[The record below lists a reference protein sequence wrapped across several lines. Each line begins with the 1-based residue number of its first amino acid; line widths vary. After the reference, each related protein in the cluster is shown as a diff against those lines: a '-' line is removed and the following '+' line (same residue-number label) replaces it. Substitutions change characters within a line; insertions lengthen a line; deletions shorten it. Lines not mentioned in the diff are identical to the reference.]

1 MKKNLIKIV
10 LLLIFFIC
18 PKMAFAGEV
27 AQYFNSFYYSY
38 LSLLEVPNSERNL
51 LNLIKQISDN
61 KVYALEGNLKTSKTK
76 EEIEAALILINE
88 EYYDLIEN
96 INFELGY
103 VNHIELGQANNKKL
117 EKAHKRF
124 MRQLKRNNL
133 KLLR

>member
-1 MKKNLIKIV
+1 MKKNLAKIF
-10 LLLIFFIC
+10 LFLFFIAC
-18 PKMAFAGEV
+18 PKGAFGGEV
-27 AQYFNSFYYSY
+27 AQYFHSFYYSY

-61 KVYALEGNLKTSKTK
+61 KVYYLENNLKEAKTK
-76 EEIEAALILINE
+76 EEIEAALLLIDE

-96 INFELGY
+96 INFEVEY
-103 VNHIELGQANNKKL
+103 VCHQELSSSNDKKIQ
-117 EKAHKRF
+117 KAHKKF

>member
-1 MKKNLIKIV
+1 MKKNLAE
-10 LLLIFFIC
+10 IFLFLFLVAC
-18 PKMAFAGEV
+18 PKSAFGGEV

-38 LSLLEVPNSERNL
+38 LSLLEVPNSQRNL

-61 KVYALEGNLKTSKTK
+61 KVYYLENNLKEAKTK
-76 EEIEAALILINE
+76 EEIEAALLLIDE

-96 INFELGY
+96 INFEVEY
-103 VNHIELGQANNKKL
+103 VCHQELSSSNDKKIQ
-117 EKAHKRF
+117 KAHKKF

>member
-1 MKKNLIKIV
+1 MKKILAKIV
-10 LLLIFFIC
+10 LFLILFIC
-18 PKMAFAGEV
+18 PKMVFAGEV

-61 KVYALEGNLKTSKTK
+61 KVYALENNLKEAKTK
-76 EEIEAALILINE
+76 EEIEAALILIDE

-96 INFELGY
+96 INFELDYICHG
-103 VNHIELGQANNKKL
+103 ELSQINEKKL

>member
-1 MKKNLIKIV
+1 MKKNLAKIF
-10 LLLIFFIC
+10 LFLFFIAC
-18 PKMAFAGEV
+18 PKSAFGGEV

-38 LSLLEVPNSERNL
+38 LSLLEVPNSQRNL

-61 KVYALEGNLKTSKTK
+61 KVYYLENNLKEAKTK
-76 EEIEAALILINE
+76 EEIEAALLLIDE

-96 INFELGY
+96 INFEVEY
-103 VNHIELGQANNKKL
+103 VCHQELSSSNDKKIQ
-117 EKAHKRF
+117 KAHKKF